1 MNNLADIENLFK
13 QLAFDARNLIKKHNK
28 YKTLDKGTND
38 IVTSLDLLIEKH
50 CIKKG
55 ICIHQAAHKKY
66 REHCHQDTGRP
77 VIFNIFSE

>member
-1 MNNLADIENLFK
+1 MNNSVDIENLFK

-50 CIKKG
+50 CIKE
-55 ICIHQAAHKKY
+55 ITEYKK
-66 REHCHQDTGRP
+66 
-77 VIFNIFSE
+77 IKNKILI